1 MFLVSR
7 RALLLGS
14 VTAPKVQPPPARS
27 VTIPYVKH
35 AVILGQLAVEVIK
48 ADRKDVQ
55 ERLYLAKVLD
65 AYDAAVS
72 GCAEDP
78 PFVQEA
84 LRSTLREPFPYES
97 RYDT

>member
-7 RALLLGS
+7 RALLLGFVPPPKVPVKS
-14 VTAPKVQPPPARS
+14 VTNV
-27 VTIPYVKH
+27 PYVKH
-35 AVILGQLAVEVIK
+35 AVILGQLAVEVIE

-55 ERLYLAKVLD
+55 ERAYLARVLD

-72 GCAEDP
+72 HVEDP